1 MKKILYLFSLV
12 ILLFSNDIKASHY
25 VGYDMTLISLGNDLY
40 KLRAV
45 AYRDARPNTA
55 GFPSSMNFSVYV
67 NGGTFTNPAPIPN
80 ITVNNIKPG
89 NGFTPVTYDPKDC
102 PPPGANL
109 LLEKYVYESAAIN
122 LSSFNAL
129 VGYYVTYTTCCRNL
143 DISNVQNPGNTGIT
157 FTMEFPRLNSTAP
170 TRFNSSPVFNNLP
183 LISYIVGKLYT
194 QDWSAVDPNGDS
206 LIYKMAQSRD
216 QNTSKP
222 FTLINFAPGYKLDSN
237 IADGSPDFNINS
249 QTGIITYKPNN
260 IGRYLIS
267 IRVEE
272 WKRKSG
278 SSPAYKIGE
287 ITREFQIV
295 NVYYPETPPVLT
307 HINSISSLIRDTI
320 NVKDTTTYFNRF
332 LSKEQTGDSVFMK
345 LVPEQGV
352 YNNIFNSALF
362 DVKFGKV
369 GDTISSGTAINGL
382 IISGKDSL
390 KTNFIWKID
399 STDIKSTPYKFKVIS
414 YDNSCPSPLADTL
427 EVELFV
433 FGKCYSTENA
443 TFSGCDSVID
453 LFQRIH
459 FVSTTRVDTIKGI
472 IGCDVIYTQ
481 IINVNKSLLDT
492 VNIEGCESVLAL
504 DGNYYY
510 NNTTIKVRKPNPNKC
525 DSIITQNI
533 VVYKRPKA
541 YQISGDAIVNINSEL
556 FYTDTLQ
563 IGAQYVWEVINGVI
577 LSGQGTNIIKVRWSN
592 YGSGKVKRTV
602 YYNKTSCSA
611 NSQLNIKVCGTFTN
625 QPTNQSAIV
634 NQNAMFS
641 VTTQEPNV
649 TYRWQTDM
657 GLGFQYLTNAGQ
669 YTGAMNNTL
678 IVSNLSM
685 TNNNQK
691 FRCIVTSS
699 SCPNELISETA
710 TLFVDNNLSVGNI
723 NNSNIKI
730 YPNPTDN
737 IINIEGLNKNENNTI
752 QIFDVQGK
760 LVITKTITE
769 NGTIDLSELNKGVYV
784 IKIGEVAQRI
794 VKM

>member
-1 MKKILYLFSLV
+1 
-12 ILLFSNDIKASHY
+12 
-25 VGYDMTLISLGNDLY
+25 
-40 KLRAV
+40 
-45 AYRDARPNTA
+45 
-55 GFPSSMNFSVYV
+55 
-67 NGGTFTNPAPIPN
+67 
-80 ITVNNIKPG
+80 
-89 NGFTPVTYDPKDC
+89 
-102 PPPGANL
+102 
-109 LLEKYVYESAAIN
+109 
-122 LSSFNAL
+122 
-129 VGYYVTYTTCCRNL
+129 
-143 DISNVQNPGNTGIT
+143 
-157 FTMEFPRLNSTAP
+157 
-170 TRFNSSPVFNNLP
+170 
-183 LISYIVGKLYT
+183 
-194 QDWSAVDPNGDS
+194 
-206 LIYKMAQSRD
+206 
-216 QNTSKP
+216 
-222 FTLINFAPGYKLDSN
+222 
-237 IADGSPDFNINS
+237 
-249 QTGIITYKPNN
+249 
-260 IGRYLIS
+260 
-267 IRVEE
+267 VEE
-272 WKRKSG
+272 WKKVSG
-278 SSPAYKIGE
+278 STAAYKIGE
-287 ITREFQIV
+287 IIREFQIE
-295 NVYYPETPPVLT
+295 NVYSLETPPVLT

-369 GDTISSGTAINGL
+369 GDIISSGTAINGL

-730 YPNPTDN
+730 YPNPTNN

-752 QIFDVQGK
+752 HIFDVQGK

-769 NGTIDLSELNKGVYV
+769 KGTIDLSELNKGVYV

-794 VKM
+794 VKI